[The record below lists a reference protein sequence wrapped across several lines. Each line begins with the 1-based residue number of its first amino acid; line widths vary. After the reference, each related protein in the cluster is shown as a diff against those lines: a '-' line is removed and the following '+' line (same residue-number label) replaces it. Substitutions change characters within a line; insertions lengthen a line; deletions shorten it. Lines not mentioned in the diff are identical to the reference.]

1 MNEAKDKVGHLK
13 SVKSEMRQFAMNGD
27 LKIIMTNARCSN
39 LQNQN
44 LSLTVIKW
52 KFMWLASY
60 IWKANKRQ
68 DYGLKFAY

>member
-1 MNEAKDKVGHLK
+1 MNFCRTFLK

-27 LKIIMTNARCSN
+27 LKIIMTNVRCSN

-52 KFMWLASY
+52 KFMLLASY
-60 IWKANKRQ
+60 SCEANKRQ
-68 DYGLKFAY
+68 DCGLKFAY